1 MQVREGPYPRE
12 LVSVPEMKL
21 FAGGPNGKDM
31 VATAALDPGNGSH
44 NIIVILC
51 VEKLLNV
58 ASFWVP
64 QVYRLGEAD
73 REHIGRAPI

>member
-1 MQVREGPYPRE
+1 
-12 LVSVPEMKL
+12 MKL
-21 FAGGPNGKDM
+21 LAGGPNGKDM
-31 VATAALDPGNGSH
+31 ATIAALDPGNWSH

-64 QVYRLGEAD
+64 QVYSLGKAD

>member
-1 MQVREGPYPRE
+1 
-12 LVSVPEMKL
+12 MKL
-21 FAGGPNGKDM
+21 FAGGTNGKYM
-31 VATAALDPGNGSH
+31 AATAALNPSNWSH

-64 QVYRLGEAD
+64 QVNGLGEAD